1 MFSSRWVSHMG
12 KTFFFFP
19 LNWHWIGGTGDT
31 EESEECVCVISFF
44 FFFFKATTIYSIRVG
59 NKLGQS
65 DGLAFLLP
73 LKICF
78 YLRNKLYGMHFSRR
92 TINYVQFSVLRGWRG
107 GIWSG
112 KGLTRLLW
120 LNCYTFFS
128 QYWGIYFSSASCLPN
143 QPLLYY
149 FSYCIVTLD

>member
-1 MFSSRWVSHMG
+1 MCH
-12 KTFFFFP
+12 
-19 LNWHWIGGTGDT
+19 
-31 EESEECVCVISFF
+31 FF

-92 TINYVQFSVLRGWRG
+92 TINYVQFSVVRGWRG

-112 KGLTRLLW
+112 KGLTGLLW

-128 QYWGIYFSSASCLPN
+128 QY
-143 QPLLYY
+143 
-149 FSYCIVTLD
+149 

>member
-1 MFSSRWVSHMG
+1 MYVFLSMSKSCG
-12 KTFFFFP
+12 KDFFFFP
-19 LNWHWIGGTGDT
+19 SKLTLNWWYWGHWGIWGV
-31 EESEECVCVISFF
+31 CVCHFFF

-92 TINYVQFSVLRGWRG
+92 TINYVQFSVVRERWREGGSGVGRALLVCCGWTVTHFLASTEASIFLQLPVFQTNR
-107 GIWSG
+107 
-112 KGLTRLLW
+112 
-120 LNCYTFFS
+120 CYIIFH
-128 QYWGIYFSSASCLPN
+128 
-143 QPLLYY
+143 
-149 FSYCIVTLD
+149 IV

>member
-1 MFSSRWVSHMG
+1 MYVFLSMSKSYG
-12 KTFFFFP
+12 KDFFFFP

-92 TINYVQFSVLRGWRG
+92 TINYVQFSVVRERWREGGSGVGRALLVCCGWTVTHFLASTEAS
-107 GIWSG
+107 IF
-112 KGLTRLLW
+112 LQLPVFQT
-120 LNCYTFFS
+120 NHCYIIFH
-128 QYWGIYFSSASCLPN
+128 
-143 QPLLYY
+143 
-149 FSYCIVTLD
+149 IV